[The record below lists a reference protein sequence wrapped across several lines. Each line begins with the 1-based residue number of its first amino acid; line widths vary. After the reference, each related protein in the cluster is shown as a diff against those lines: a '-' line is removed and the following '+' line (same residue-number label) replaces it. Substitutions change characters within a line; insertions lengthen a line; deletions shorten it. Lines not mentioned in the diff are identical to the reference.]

1 MVAIPVALLIDRYR
15 RDSSLRFSG
24 FIGVLAIAATFY
36 AFLFN
41 SLVYLWPSLVLWGVF
56 DAVSSPALESIFADS
71 VATGSRSRVFSN
83 KYIVQTVAGSLGP
96 LLSVALF
103 YYLGNNW
110 SIETLR
116 IVLLTGT
123 GILVVPVFVLFSFSD
138 DASLPEELRVD
149 EAAPPTVNA
158 QSSPLVQRAHGSP
171 LVTRFVATSS
181 PARSNTAQLNE
192 RLLNPPSLDSSSSSS
207 IGDKPESAA
216 DIARRRIPI
225 LMALIDILIA
235 LGAGMTIKYFPLF
248 FLEEL
253 ALAPI
258 SVSLLFFIS
267 PLVTAIF
274 TFCSTRLARH
284 IGRAQT
290 TLLSYVLGTGM
301 L

>member
-1 MVAIPVALLIDRYR
+1 VVAIPVALLIDRYR

-41 SLVYLWPSLVLWGVF
+41 SLVYLWPSLVLWGMF

-71 VATGSRSRVFSN
+71 VASGSRSRVFSN
-83 KYIVQTVAGSLGP
+83 KYIAQTVAGSLGP

-149 EAAPPTVNA
+149 EAAPTTANA

-181 PARSNTAQLNE
+181 PARSNTSQLNE
-192 RLLNPPSLDSSSSSS
+192 RLLHQPSLDSSSVD
-207 IGDKPESAA
+207 DKPESES

-225 LMALIDILIA
+225 WMALIDILIA

-258 SVSLLFFIS
+258 SVSLLFFIT

-290 TLLSYVLGTGM
+290 TLLSYVLGTGTF
-301 L
+301 LFL